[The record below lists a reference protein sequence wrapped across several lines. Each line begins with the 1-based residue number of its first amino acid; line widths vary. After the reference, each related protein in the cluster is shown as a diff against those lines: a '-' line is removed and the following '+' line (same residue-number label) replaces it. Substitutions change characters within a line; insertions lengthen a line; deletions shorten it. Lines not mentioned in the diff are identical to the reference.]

1 MYTIDGEDAKDFDD
15 AISLIRLENGNYLL
29 GVHIADVS
37 HYVFEGSAIDKEAFS
52 RGTSVYLLD
61 TVIPMLPFEL
71 SNNIC
76 SLKPDEDRLT
86 LSLIMELDQ
95 RGKLLSSKVEQG
107 VIRSTRRLTYTE
119 VNEFLEGKASRDSLE
134 KLEPVSKSLL
144 LSHELASK
152 LRDNR
157 KKRGSVMDI
166 SSREVKIIFNDK
178 GRVLDIVPQSRGIS
192 EWIIEEFMILAN
204 ETVAELFNN
213 RGLPFVYRIHEEP
226 DAESMMQLKNYLEA
240 LGMNVK
246 IPRNVQPKALQQIL
260 EKTKDHPLHTSIER
274 VLVRG

>member
-1 MYTIDGEDAKDFDD
+1 VYTIDGEDAKDFDD